1 MMLQVYS
8 LNNLIEIMAKYKV
21 YIYQHNSDTFIEDQY
36 FLVAT
41 TFVSARDVV
50 DLTKKMNILN
60 KVFDYAFDPLY
71 YTDCFFGDIFRMND
85 LPCSDKPKQFKI
97 PF

>member
-1 MMLQVYS
+1 
-8 LNNLIEIMAKYKV
+8 MAKYKV
-21 YIYQHNSDTFIEDQY
+21 YVYQHNSDTFLEDQY

-41 TFVSARDVV
+41 TFVEACNIVS
-50 DLTKKMNILN
+50 LTKKINMLN
-60 KVFDYAFDPLY
+60 KIFDYAFDPLY

>member
-1 MMLQVYS
+1 
-8 LNNLIEIMAKYKV
+8 MAKYKV
-21 YIYQHNSDTFIEDQY
+21 YIYQHNADTFIDDQY

-41 TFVSARDVV
+41 TFVNARDVV

-71 YTDCFFGDIFRMND
+71 YTDCYLGDIFRMMAYRVETNQNK
-85 LPCSDKPKQFKI
+85 LKFHSDEFI
-97 PF
+97 

>member
-1 MMLQVYS
+1 
-8 LNNLIEIMAKYKV
+8 MAKYKV

-41 TFVSARDVV
+41 TFVEARDVV
-50 DLTKKMNILN
+50 SLTKKINILN

>member
-1 MMLQVYS
+1 
-8 LNNLIEIMAKYKV
+8 MAKYKV
-21 YIYQHNSDTFIEDQY
+21 YIYQYNSDIFIEDQY

-41 TFVSARDVV
+41 TFVEARDVV

-60 KVFDYAFDPLY
+60 KIFDYAFDPLY

>member
-1 MMLQVYS
+1 
-8 LNNLIEIMAKYKV
+8 MAKYKV
-21 YIYQHNSDTFIEDQY
+21 YIYQHNADTFIEDQY

-41 TFVSARDVV
+41 TFVCARDVV
-50 DLTKKMNILN
+50 ALTKKLNILN

-71 YTDCFFGDIFRMND
+71 YTDCYLGDIFRMNS
-85 LPCSDKPKQFKI
+85 LPSSDKPKQTKI

>member
-1 MMLQVYS
+1 
-8 LNNLIEIMAKYKV
+8 MAKYKV
-21 YIYQHNSDTFIEDQY
+21 YVYQHNADTFIDDQY

-41 TFVSARDVV
+41 TFVYARDVV
-50 DLTKKMNILN
+50 YLTKKLNILN

-71 YTDCFFGDIFRMND
+71 YTDCYLGDIFRMNS
-85 LPCSDKPKQFKI
+85 LPCNGKPKQTKI

>member
-21 YIYQHNSDTFIEDQY
+21 YVYQHNADTFIEDQY
-36 FLVAT
+36 FLVVI
-41 TFVSARDVV
+41 TFVNARDVV
-50 DLTKKMNILN
+50 DLTNKMNILN

-71 YTDCFFGDIFRMND
+71 FTDCYLGDIFRMNS
-85 LPCSDKPKQFKI
+85 LPCSDKPKQTKI

>member
-1 MMLQVYS
+1 
-8 LNNLIEIMAKYKV
+8 MAKYKV
-21 YIYQHNSDTFIEDQY
+21 YIYQHNSETFIEDQY
-36 FLVAT
+36 FLVAI
-41 TFVSARDVV
+41 TFVEARDVV

>member
-1 MMLQVYS
+1 MCS

-21 YIYQHNSDTFIEDQY
+21 YIYQHNADTFIEDQY

-41 TFVSARDVV
+41 TFVNARDVV

-71 YTDCFFGDIFRMND
+71 YTDCYLGDIFRMNS
-85 LPCSDKPKQFKI
+85 LPCSDKPKQAKI

>member
-1 MMLQVYS
+1 
-8 LNNLIEIMAKYKV
+8 MAKYKIYV
-21 YIYQHNSDTFIEDQY
+21 YQHNADTFIEDQY

-41 TFVSARDVV
+41 TFVCARDVV
-50 DLTKKMNILN
+50 SLTRKLNILN

-71 YTDCFFGDIFRMND
+71 YTDCYLGDIFRMNS
-85 LPCSDKPKQFKI
+85 LPCSDNQKQIKI

>member
-1 MMLQVYS
+1 
-8 LNNLIEIMAKYKV
+8 MAKYKV

-36 FLVAT
+36 FLVAM
-41 TFVSARDVV
+41 TFVEARDIVS
-50 DLTKKMNILN
+50 LTKKINILN

-85 LPCSDKPKQFKI
+85 LPCSDKPKQTKI

>member
-1 MMLQVYS
+1 
-8 LNNLIEIMAKYKV
+8 MAKYKV

-41 TFVSARDVV
+41 TFVEARDIV

-60 KVFDYAFDPLY
+60 KIFDHAFDPLY

>member
-1 MMLQVYS
+1 
-8 LNNLIEIMAKYKV
+8 MAKYKI

-41 TFVSARDVV
+41 TFVDACDIVA
-50 DLTKKMNILN
+50 LTKKLNILN

-71 YTDCFFGDIFRMND
+71 YTDCYFGDIFRMND
-85 LPCSDKPKQFKI
+85 LPSSDKLKQTKI

>member
-1 MMLQVYS
+1 
-8 LNNLIEIMAKYKV
+8 MAKYKV

-41 TFVSARDVV
+41 TFVEARDIV

-60 KVFDYAFDPLY
+60 KIFNYAFDPLY

>member
-1 MMLQVYS
+1 
-8 LNNLIEIMAKYKV
+8 MAKYKV

-41 TFVSARDVV
+41 TFVEARDIV

-60 KVFDYAFDPLY
+60 KTFDYAFDPLY

>member
-1 MMLQVYS
+1 
-8 LNNLIEIMAKYKV
+8 MAKYKV

-36 FLVAT
+36 FFVST
-41 TFVSARDVV
+41 TFVEARDVV

-60 KVFDYAFDPLY
+60 KVFDYAFDSLY

>member
-1 MMLQVYS
+1 
-8 LNNLIEIMAKYKV
+8 MAKYKV

-41 TFVSARDVV
+41 TFLEARDIV

-60 KVFDYAFDPLY
+60 KIFNYAFDPLY

>member
-1 MMLQVYS
+1 
-8 LNNLIEIMAKYKV
+8 MAKYKV
-21 YIYQHNSDTFIEDQY
+21 YIYQRATDTFVEDLY
-36 FLVAT
+36 FLVDT
-41 TFVSARDVV
+41 TFVNARDVV

-71 YTDCFFGDIFRMND
+71 YTDCYLGDIFRMNS
-85 LPCSDKPKQFKI
+85 LPCSDKPKQTKI

>member
-1 MMLQVYS
+1 MV
-8 LNNLIEIMAKYKV
+8 KYKV
-21 YIYQHNSDTFIEDQY
+21 YIYQHNADTFIEDQY

-41 TFVSARDVV
+41 TFVNARDVV

-60 KVFDYAFDPLY
+60 KIFDYAFDPLY
-71 YTDCFFGDIFRMND
+71 YTDCYFGDIFRMND
-85 LPCSDKPKQFKI
+85 LPCSDKSKQTKI